1 MQWVKSRPRHMP
13 RRWVMKCSLPEF
25 IGNRGSFVCNAH
37 ECLDKIVPRNA
48 NLWNSSSLRG
58 GRTSWRVP
66 ERDRGFGSAGHFFSL
81 AKKWLQASAQCT
93 TSRCSAGMPLLS
105 RLWRRR
111 MEKSYRRES
120 LSMVDLGSTSLFW
133 IWWDTAVYTYR
144 NTIHTV
150 NARSYI
156 TECLVWA
163 MLVLLF
169 QLLQMTF
176 FALAAVNDLQSD
188 TKLDSTLV
196 RCKDLLFS
204 VFAFPVGT
212 VRTFSNHII
221 IFLFFF

>member
-120 LSMVDLGSTSLFW
+120 LSMVDLGSTSLFL
-133 IWWDTAVYTYR
+133 
-144 NTIHTV
+144 N
-150 NARSYI
+150 
-156 TECLVWA
+156 
-163 MLVLLF
+163 
-169 QLLQMTF
+169 
-176 FALAAVNDLQSD
+176 
-188 TKLDSTLV
+188 LV
-196 RCKDLLFS
+196 RHSCVHIQKYNSHRECQIIYNRMLSVSDVGVAVSVATDDLFRTGRCERP
-204 VFAFPVGT
+204 AIWHKVGQHFGQ
-212 VRTFSNHII
+212 V
-221 IFLFFF
+221 